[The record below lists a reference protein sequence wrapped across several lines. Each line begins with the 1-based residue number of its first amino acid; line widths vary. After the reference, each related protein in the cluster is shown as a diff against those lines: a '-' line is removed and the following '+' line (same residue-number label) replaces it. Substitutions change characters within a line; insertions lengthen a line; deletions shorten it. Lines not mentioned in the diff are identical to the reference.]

1 LGEPGAAVTPVRR
14 VVFLDRDGVV
24 TVPREA
30 SGKGYA
36 VRSTSELQ
44 FYDDAAESVL
54 RLRTAGFDVVIV
66 TNQPDVSAGLITLEV
81 LDDIHDVVATH
92 LKVDKIRTCTHLAV
106 DACQCRK
113 PLPGLLIEES
123 LEKSLSFSSSWMVGD
138 RDSDIEAG
146 RSAGCRTIFI
156 DRGWVGETGD
166 EADVAVADLA
176 HAVDAIVFHMTSS
189 RGGGSL

>member
-1 LGEPGAAVTPVRR
+1 MNPVRR

-24 TVPREA
+24 TVPREV

-36 VRSTSELQ
+36 ARAVSELR

-54 RLRTAGFDVVIV
+54 RLKAAGFDVVIV
-66 TNQPDVSAGLITLEV
+66 TNQPDVSAGLITQPV
-81 LDDIHDVVATH
+81 LDKIHDVVAAH
-92 LKVDKIRTCTHLAV
+92 LEVDRIRTCTHLSI

-113 PLPGLLIEES
+113 PRPGLLIEEN
-123 LEKSLSFSSSWMVGD
+123 LEKELSFASSWMVGD

-156 DRGWVGETGD
+156 NRGWVGETGD
-166 EADVAVADLA
+166 EADIAATDLT
-176 HAVDAIVFHMTSS
+176 HAVDAILHHLTSS
-189 RGGGSL
+189 RDGGPS

>member
-1 LGEPGAAVTPVRR
+1 MTSIRR

-24 TVPREA
+24 TVPGEV

-36 VRSTSELQ
+36 VRSMSELQ
-44 FYDDAAESVL
+44 FYDDAAEAGL
-54 RLRTAGFDVVIV
+54 RLKAAGFDVVIV
-66 TNQPDVSAGLITLEV
+66 TNQPDVSAGLIMQPV
-81 LDDIHDVVATH
+81 LDDIHDAVATH
-92 LKVDKIRTCTHLAV
+92 LKVDRIRTCTHLAV

-113 PLPGLLIEES
+113 PLPGLLIEEN
-123 LEKSLSFSSSWMVGD
+123 LEKELSFPSSWMVGD

-156 DRGWVGETGD
+156 NRGWAGETGD
-166 EADVAVADLA
+166 EADIAATDLT

-189 RGGGSL
+189 CGGGYL

>member
-1 LGEPGAAVTPVRR
+1 VTPVRR

-24 TVPREA
+24 TVPREV

-36 VRSTSELQ
+36 ARAMSELQ

-54 RLRTAGFDVVIV
+54 RLKAAGFDVVIV
-66 TNQPDVSAGLITLEV
+66 TNQPDVSAGLITQPV
-81 LDDIHDVVATH
+81 LDEIHDVVAAH
-92 LKVDKIRTCTHLAV
+92 LEVDRIRTCTHLAV

-113 PLPGLLIEES
+113 PRPGLLVEEN
-123 LEKSLSFSSSWMVGD
+123 LEEALSFPSSWMVGD

-146 RSAGCRTIFI
+146 KSAGCRTIFI
-156 DRGWVGETGD
+156 NRGWDGETGD
-166 EADVAVADLA
+166 EADVAATDLT

>member
-1 LGEPGAAVTPVRR
+1 MNPVRR

-24 TVPREA
+24 TVPREV

-36 VRSTSELQ
+36 ARTISDLR

-54 RLRTAGFDVVIV
+54 RLKAAGFDVVIV
-66 TNQPDVSAGLITLEV
+66 TNQPDVSAGLITQPI
-81 LDDIHDVVATH
+81 LDDIHDAVATH
-92 LKVDKIRTCTHLAV
+92 LEVDRIRTCIHLAV

-113 PLPGLLIEES
+113 PRPGLLVQEN
-123 LEKSLSFSSSWMVGD
+123 LEKALSFESSWMVGD

-146 RSAGCRTIFI
+146 RSVGCRTIFI

-166 EADVAVADLA
+166 EADLA
-176 HAVDAIVFHMTSS
+176 ATDMTQAVDAIVHHMTSS
-189 RGGGSL
+189 CAGGSP

>member
-1 LGEPGAAVTPVRR
+1 MTPNRR

-36 VRSTSELQ
+36 ARSISELQ

-54 RLRTAGFDVVIV
+54 RLKAAGFDVVIV
-66 TNQPDVSAGLITLEV
+66 TNQPDVSAGLITQPV

-92 LKVDKIRTCTHLAV
+92 LEVDRIRTCIHLAV

-113 PLPGLLIEES
+113 PQPGLLIEEN
-123 LEKSLSFSSSWMVGD
+123 LEKALSFPSSWMVGD

-156 DRGWVGETGD
+156 NRGWVGETGD
-166 EADVAVADLA
+166 EADIAATDLT
-176 HAVDAIVFHMTSS
+176 HAVNAIVFHRDASY
-189 RGGGSL
+189 GGRSL